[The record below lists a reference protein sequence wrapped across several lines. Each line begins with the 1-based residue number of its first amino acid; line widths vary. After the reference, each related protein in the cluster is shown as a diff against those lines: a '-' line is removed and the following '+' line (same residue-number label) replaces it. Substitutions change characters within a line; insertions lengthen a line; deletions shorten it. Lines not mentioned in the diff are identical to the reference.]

1 MKVILRKGMATCAA
15 VLMGA
20 NVMAQENVF
29 VENNAGATFS
39 DNCYFIPKNLT
50 FDGVEKLAFYIEE
63 EYTHEEYGNTT
74 CAIGYQVMDQDLTS
88 KAEFK
93 LFTIE
98 EILNTRMRVYEK
110 LDEKGNWVEIEDGRY
125 TYEIIPSFFEYRDV
139 DYNFTST
146 ASVTQTLFN
155 NDEKYEAVVPIYK
168 GNVIYQKEG
177 SDRRTVYKNYV
188 STEIKIVNDLG
199 ETLHTLQAGEGS
211 FFQLSYGGGGFVKIG
226 EKIYFSVAMGST
238 IVDKEYWQEDYTGY
252 RWYEICKETNSIN
265 FVRETRAAMNIVPT
279 IADRDAQITITLND
293 DNNGVARE
301 LVVTSMNGQLVERL
315 DIPAGENTVKV
326 SAAMM
331 RSGMYNFTLQKKGEV
346 VDNGKVIVK

>member
-1 MKVILRKGMATCAA
+1 
-15 VLMGA
+15 
-20 NVMAQENVF
+20 
-29 VENNAGATFS
+29 
-39 DNCYFIPKNLT
+39 
-50 FDGVEKLAFYIEE
+50 
-63 EYTHEEYGNTT
+63 
-74 CAIGYQVMDQDLTS
+74 
-88 KAEFK
+88 
-93 LFTIE
+93 
-98 EILNTRMRVYEK
+98 
-110 LDEKGNWVEIEDGRY
+110 
-125 TYEIIPSFFEYRDV
+125 
-139 DYNFTST
+139 
-146 ASVTQTLFN
+146 
-155 NDEKYEAVVPIYK
+155 
-168 GNVIYQKEG
+168 
-177 SDRRTVYKNYV
+177 
-188 STEIKIVNDLG
+188 
-199 ETLHTLQAGEGS
+199 
-211 FFQLSYGGGGFVKIG
+211 
-226 EKIYFSVAMGST
+226 MGST